1 MDSIKKT
8 GIVAGAV
15 IGGVVGGSI
24 SLIGKMAKAKIVDDI
39 GASITS
45 SSILTGALTGE
56 LASGTVDAVSGK
68 ITKNKAKTSEGT
80 GDLKR
85 CGKQVLNNFT
95 SNVSYVVSSGD
106 EIKDGIVQRDS
117 KKIVEST
124 KKLAKLAVVG
134 AITVGAIKM
143 VDSADSDKE

>member
-8 GIVAGAV
+8 GIIAGAV

-24 SLIGKMAKAKIVDDI
+24 SLVGKMAKFKIIDDI

-56 LASGTVDAVSGK
+56 LASGTADAVTGK
-68 ITKNKAKTSEGT
+68 ITKNQAKTSEGVN
-80 GDLKR
+80 DLKR

-95 SNVSYVVSSGD
+95 TNVGYIVGSGG
-106 EIKDGIVQRDS
+106 EIKDGIVQRDG

-124 KKLAKLAVVG
+124 KKLAKLAAVG

-143 VDSADSDKE
+143 VDSDD